1 MINDWDM
8 ARPSTEVLCRGRSET
23 IGPCM
28 EVPCKRLRRNEFAST
43 WGPLLGV
50 MIYDSDMVSLSV
62 EVLCRDWSEMVSP
75 YMEVPCKRLMR
86 NELPL
91 HGGLYGES

>member
-43 WGPLLGV
+43 WGPVLGV

-62 EVLCRDWSEMVSP
+62 GSYVGIGQKWSVLIWRSRV
-75 YMEVPCKRLMR
+75 K
-86 NELPL
+86 
-91 HGGLYGES
+91 G